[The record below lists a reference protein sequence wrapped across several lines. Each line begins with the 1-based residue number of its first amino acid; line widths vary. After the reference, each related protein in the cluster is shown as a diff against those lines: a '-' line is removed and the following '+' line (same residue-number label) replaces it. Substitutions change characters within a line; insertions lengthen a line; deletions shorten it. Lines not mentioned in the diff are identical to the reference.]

1 MIQNRPDW
9 CISRQRSWGVPIP
22 IVFGVK
28 ENGDEEPI
36 LSRKNI
42 DYVWNVLNEKGVDY
56 WFGDAKDEEFVHPE
70 VFVIWMINV

>member
-28 ENGDEEPI
+28 ENGEEEPI
-36 LSRKNI
+36 MSRKNI
-42 DYVWNVLNEKGVDY
+42 DYVWSVLNEKGVDY
-56 WFGDAKDEEFVHPE
+56 WFEDVKDEDFVHPD
-70 VFVIWMINV
+70 VCVI

>member
-28 ENGDEEPI
+28 ENSEEEPI
-36 LSRKNI
+36 MSRKNI
-42 DYVWNVLNEKGVDY
+42 DYVWSVLNEKGVDY
-56 WFGDAKDEEFVHPE
+56 WFEDVKDEEFVHPD
-70 VFVIWMINV
+70 VCVI